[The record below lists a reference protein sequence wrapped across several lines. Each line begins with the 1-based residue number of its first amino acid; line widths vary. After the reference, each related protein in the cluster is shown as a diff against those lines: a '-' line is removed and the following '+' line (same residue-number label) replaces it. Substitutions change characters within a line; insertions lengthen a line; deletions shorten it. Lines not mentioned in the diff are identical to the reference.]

1 MVEQK
6 KGVQYTVVKV
16 KDYHGRPT
24 KGVTEAALYNTENDV
39 VDIIN
44 RSKVAIHVADP
55 KKYQLNP
62 EYKATTSCLESD
74 EYDEAKG
81 QDVAKRK
88 MLYRYNTDKVRAIN
102 AALADLEVVEERLKR
117 QRKIATERMKR
128 DKKFLR
134 RNCR

>member
-1 MVEQK
+1 MKCKFFKYKNEN
-6 KGVQYTVVKV
+6 GGITTVAVSRYAGRKV
-16 KDYHGRPT
+16 KAYAKCSP
-24 KGVTEAALYNTENDV
+24 A
-39 VDIIN
+39 
-44 RSKVAIHVADP
+44 
-55 KKYQLNP
+55 
-62 EYKATTSCLESD
+62 D

-88 MLYRYNTDKVRAIN
+88 MLYHYNTDKVRAIN
-102 AALADLEVVEERLKR
+102 AALADLEVIEERLKR